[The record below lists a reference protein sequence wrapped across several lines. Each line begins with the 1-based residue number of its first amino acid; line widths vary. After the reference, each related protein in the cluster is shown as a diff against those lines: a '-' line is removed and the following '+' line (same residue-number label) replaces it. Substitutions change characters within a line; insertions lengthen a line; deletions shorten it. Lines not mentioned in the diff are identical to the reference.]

1 MNSRSFSD
9 ISERTRHRMRRF
21 GRLLDL
27 QRRSRVFSQHGEKDA
42 IGRIFVINL
51 DRKPDRWKRIR
62 RELGRF
68 RDRHGK
74 QLSLIVRRFSAID
87 ARYLDTYPDESVLI
101 PRFTL
106 ADQLTVNPN
115 PVLRIDDATRS
126 REITMTKQEVAVALS
141 HIEVWRQVAEGDT
154 SAALILEDDVFM
166 SPGFVRG
173 LATAWGWSTTDFG
186 TMDFDL
192 LYLAYR
198 DVNESKDPNAKRLI
212 QRQEP
217 GIWEASGYVLT
228 RDGARSLLAQLP
240 VRGPVDLWLNF
251 QFDKLRV
258 NLAKKPIIEQRIDE
272 PSTNSYSVLPVL
284 SQVGAITREKPLLP
298 SASRLRGP
306 IIAFGPQ
313 GSDLTSLA
321 RALSMVGYTCL
332 SDIDEAPIDTI
343 SELYKS
349 KRQYSFNAYINVGSL
364 EPEEL
369 CRIAASNTQA
379 LFIATSPNS
388 SLPQVEPTRLL
399 HLNRDTNDKWD
410 VLSEFLGIDYPSF
423 PYPHLEDLGQQE
435 VIKQLPQTSPRPVR
449 NLQYDRSPWILRHPS
464 KQWHG
469 IHTQVHNLRYTSE
482 IVSNWGDGESR
493 DDKVWKLRDDTFPSN
508 LALFRPENFSEAS
521 QLATLTL
528 QRDSTSVRDFSAGAI
543 ASRQSYLYGTFGAEL
558 KPAKVS
564 GTITGLFLH
573 RNNPRQEIDI
583 EFLGRDTTKMLVNV
597 YYNPGPIGTKLE
609 YGYRGTP
616 TEISLG
622 FDASENFHYY
632 EIEWLPNLIRWKVDG
647 ITIYERA
654 SWAPTPIPDQPL
666 EFNLNLW
673 HSRSIEFA
681 GRLAADRLP
690 ATTDIRSVSIAM
702 ADMKSKTPKDTGLLQ
717 EDIQPTVE
725 LAVASV
731 E

>member
-21 GRLLDL
+21 GRLFDL
-27 QRRSRVFSQHGEKDA
+27 QRRSRVFSQHGEMDA

-62 RELGRF
+62 RELDRF

-74 QLSLIVRRFSAID
+74 PLSLIVRRFSAID
-87 ARYLDTYPDESVLI
+87 ARYLDEYPDESVLI

-115 PVLRIDDATRS
+115 PVLKVDDATRS

-154 SAALILEDDVFM
+154 STALILEDDVFM

-173 LATAWGWSTTDFG
+173 LAATWKWSTTDIN
-186 TMDFDL
+186 TIDFDL

-198 DVNESKDPNAKRLI
+198 DVNESKNLDAKRLI
-212 QRQEP
+212 RRQEP

-298 SASRLRGP
+298 SSSRLRGP

-321 RALSMVGYTCL
+321 KALSMVGYTCL

-349 KRQYSFNAYINVGSL
+349 KRQYTFNAYINVGSL
-364 EPEEL
+364 GPEEL
-369 CRIAASNTQA
+369 SRIAAKNTQA
-379 LFIATSPNS
+379 LFITTSPS
-388 SLPQVEPTRLL
+388 SSFPQLGPTRLL
-399 HLNRDTNDKWD
+399 HLTRDIKDKWSA
-410 VLSEFLGIDYPSF
+410 LSEFLGIDYPSF
-423 PYPHLEDLGQQE
+423 PYPHLVDLGQQE
-435 VIKQLPQTSPRPVR
+435 VIKQIPQTSLRSIQ
-449 NLQYDRSPWILRHPS
+449 NLQHDRSPWILRNQS
-464 KQWHG
+464 KQWYG
-469 IHTQVHNLRYTSE
+469 IRTQDYSLRYTGE
-482 IVSNWGDGESR
+482 IVTNWRDGDGR
-493 DDKVWKLRDDTFPSN
+493 DDKVWMLRDDTFPSN
-508 LALFRPENFSEAS
+508 LALFKPENFSEAD

-528 QRDSTSVRDFSAGAI
+528 RHDSTPVRDFSAGAI
-543 ASRQSYLYGTFGAEL
+543 ASRKSYLYGTFGAEL

-622 FDASENFHYY
+622 FDASEDFHHY

-647 ITIYERA
+647 TTVYERA
-654 SWAPTPIPDQPL
+654 YWAPTPIPDQPL

-673 HSRSIEFA
+673 HSRSVEFA
-681 GRLAADRLP
+681 GRLATGQLP
-690 ATTDIRSVSIAM
+690 ATTDIRSVAIATVDTM
-702 ADMKSKTPKDTGLLQ
+702 STTPKPTGSVQ
-717 EDIQPTVE
+717 EDARPVE
-725 LAVASV
+725 LALGSI